1 MGYVPLLRS
10 WSAWRGGI
18 PCCASARPDHDNQVR
33 TKGEEEVN
41 VMLSKRQLQILIA
54 ASNGVCSKEFGA
66 KHGIAKVTADEHV
79 QAAMIK
85 LGARNRTHAVA
96 EAIRRGLI
104 E

>member
-1 MGYVPLLRS
+1 
-10 WSAWRGGI
+10 
-18 PCCASARPDHDNQVR
+18 
-33 TKGEEEVN
+33 
-41 VMLSKRQLQILIA
+41 MLSKRQLEILIA

-66 KHGIAKVTADEHV
+66 QHGIAKVTADEHV